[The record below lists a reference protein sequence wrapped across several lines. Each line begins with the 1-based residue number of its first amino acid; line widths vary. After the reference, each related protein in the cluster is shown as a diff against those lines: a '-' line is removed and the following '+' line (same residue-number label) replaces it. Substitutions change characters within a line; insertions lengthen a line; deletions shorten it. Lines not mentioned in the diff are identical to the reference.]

1 MADLHIR
8 PAREADLAVVGELT
22 LAAYRDDGLLDSE
35 SYGEVLRDA
44 ESRYREAELLVAVA
58 ADDTGG
64 MDGSGETGG
73 AGETVGADQAGQ
85 TGGVSQAGGA
95 GQAGGTGGS
104 GGMGGSGDT
113 SRTGEAGG
121 SGEVGGLSGS
131 GRTGDAG
138 GTGSPGGPGSTGGPG
153 EVLGTVTVVL
163 PGTPYS
169 EVSAPGEIEFRML
182 AVSRS
187 ARGRGVG
194 EALVRAVFDRARA
207 VGASRVVLSSSTHM
221 LAAHRLYERL
231 GFVRQPE
238 RDWSPLPGV
247 ELVAYTCPV

>member
-44 ESRYREAELLVAVA
+44 ASRYREAELLVAVA
-58 ADDTGG
+58 ADDTG
-64 MDGSGETGG
+64 ETGG
-73 AGETVGADQAGQ
+73 AGQTSGVGGMDGAGETAGAGQ
-85 TGGVSQAGGA
+85 TGGA
-95 GQAGGTGGS
+95 GQAGG
-104 GGMGGSGDT
+104 
-113 SRTGEAGG
+113 AGG
-121 SGEVGGLSGS
+121 SGGLSGS
-131 GRTGDAG
+131 GR
-138 GTGSPGGPGSTGGPG
+138 PGSTGEPS

-163 PGTPYS
+163 PGTAYS

-182 AVSRS
+182 AVSQS

-231 GFVRQPE
+231 GFVREPE

-247 ELVAYTCPV
+247 QLVAYTCPV